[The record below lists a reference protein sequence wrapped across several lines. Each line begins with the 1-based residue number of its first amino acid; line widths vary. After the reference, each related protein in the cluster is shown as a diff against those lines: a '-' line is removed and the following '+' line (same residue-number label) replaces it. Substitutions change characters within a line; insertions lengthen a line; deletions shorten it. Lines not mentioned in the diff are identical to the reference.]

1 MPVTAGLAGKLA
13 HYAIAGTVGNLIV
26 RGAAKAAPAVKP
38 VARRAAVSG
47 VAQGIVLTRKLE
59 VAAEEARLR
68 MGDLVAEARGQ
79 LGEEAPPPPPP
90 GGMDDLG
97 HQH

>member
-1 MPVTAGLAGKLA
+1 MAAAAGLAGRLA

-26 RGAAKAAPAVKP
+26 RGAMKASPTVRPA
-38 VARRAAVSG
+38 ARRLAVSG

-68 MGDLVAEARGQ
+68 LGDLVAEARGQ
-79 LGEEAPPPPPP
+79 LGEDAPPPPVRPV
-90 GGMDDLG
+90 GDHD